1 MKSIFKFVVVVAV
14 GVLLWGG
21 GNAHGE
27 TLEEAIR
34 FVLQTNPDIRA
45 VAYNRLARDQEVVQA
60 KGGYFPTLDVSYS
73 TGKDIIKDGKNTPPP
88 LASDRVTTEPES
100 TVLSL
105 RHNLFHFGTTQS
117 EVRRQEARVQSEAYL
132 LHGTSENVALQAS
145 RVYLNLLRNMELYE
159 LAKENLLNHER
170 IADQMKLRSTS
181 GVDRKAD
188 LDQVMGRLAL
198 AQSNVVVTT
207 ANITDGKTDY
217 QAVIGHLPEN
227 LVNVA
232 PMDSAIPASMDE
244 AEQVA
249 MKNHPILKSALADLE
264 ARRAQYETAKR
275 VNYPSLDLAAD
286 YKWETDVTYPNSNRE
301 LTASA
306 VVRFN
311 IFNGFRNKGRIAETL
326 HLINEARE
334 ILNSAQRQVLQSV
347 RLSWEAYMAAKERVA
362 HLEEYVKSTG
372 STTQAFAEQ
381 WNIGRRT
388 MFDVLDTQA
397 EYITAKSDLVKA
409 NYDKLY
415 AEYRVLSGMGRLI
428 DTIGLKLPEE
438 SKVDLKL
445 TELIPLPPEW
455 DKPAN

>member
-1 MKSIFKFVVVVAV
+1 MKSFFKCMVIV
-14 GVLLWGG
+14 GVSVLLWGG
-21 GNAHGE
+21 GNARGE

-34 FVLQTNPDIRA
+34 YVLQTNPDIRA
-45 VAYNRLARDQEVVQA
+45 VAYNRLARDQEVIQA
-60 KGGYFPTLDVSYS
+60 KGGYFPTLDSSISY
-73 TGKDIIKDGKNTPPP
+73 GKDIIKDGKNSPPP
-88 LASDRVTTEPES
+88 LASDQVTTEPKS

-105 RHNLFHFGTTQS
+105 RQNVFHFGTTQS

-132 LHGTSENVALQAS
+132 LQGTSENVALQAS
-145 RVYLNLLRNMELYE
+145 RVYLNLLRNMELSE

-198 AQSNVVVTT
+198 AQSNMVVTT
-207 ANITDGKTDY
+207 ANIADGKTDY
-217 QAVIGHLPEN
+217 QAVIGRLPED
-227 LVNVA
+227 LVKVA
-232 PMDSAIPASMDE
+232 PMDSAIPSAMDE

-264 ARRAQYETAKR
+264 SRRAQYETAKR
-275 VNYPSLDLAAD
+275 VNYPSLDVAAD
-286 YKWETDVTYPNSNRE
+286 YKWQTDVTYPNHYRE
-301 LTASA
+301 LMATA

-311 IFNGFRNKGRIAETL
+311 IFNGFRNKARIAETL

-334 ILNSAQRQVLQSV
+334 ILNSSQRQVLQSV
-347 RLSWEAYMAAKERVA
+347 RLSWEAYTATKERVTS
-362 HLEEYVKSTG
+362 LEEYVKSTG
-372 STTQAFAEQ
+372 ATAEAFAAQ

-409 NYDKLY
+409 NFDKLY
-415 AEYRVLSGMGRLI
+415 SEYRVLSGMG
-428 DTIGLKLPEE
+428 G
-438 SKVDLKL
+438 
-445 TELIPLPPEW
+445 
-455 DKPAN
+455 

>member
-1 MKSIFKFVVVVAV
+1 MVIV
-14 GVLLWGG
+14 GVSVLLWGG
-21 GNAHGE
+21 GNARGE

-34 FVLQTNPDIRA
+34 YVLQTNPDIRA
-45 VAYNRLARDQEVVQA
+45 VAYNRLARDQEVIQA
-60 KGGYFPTLDVSYS
+60 KGGYFPTLDSSISY
-73 TGKDIIKDGKNTPPP
+73 GKDIIKDGKNSPPP
-88 LASDRVTTEPES
+88 LASDQVTTEPKS

-105 RHNLFHFGTTQS
+105 RQNVFHFGTTQS

-132 LHGTSENVALQAS
+132 LQGTSENVALQAS
-145 RVYLNLLRNMELYE
+145 RVYLNLLRNMELSE

-198 AQSNVVVTT
+198 AQSNMVVTT
-207 ANITDGKTDY
+207 ANIADGKTDY
-217 QAVIGHLPEN
+217 QAVIGRLPED
-227 LVNVA
+227 LVKVA
-232 PMDSAIPASMDE
+232 PMDSAIPSAMDE

-264 ARRAQYETAKR
+264 SRRAQYETAKR
-275 VNYPSLDLAAD
+275 VNYPSLDVAAD
-286 YKWETDVTYPNSNRE
+286 YKWQTDVTYPNHYRE
-301 LTASA
+301 LMATA

-311 IFNGFRNKGRIAETL
+311 IFNGFRNKARIAETL

-334 ILNSAQRQVLQSV
+334 ILNSSQRQVLQSV
-347 RLSWEAYMAAKERVA
+347 RLSWEAYTATKERVTS
-362 HLEEYVKSTG
+362 LEEYVKSTG
-372 STTQAFAEQ
+372 ATAEAFAAQ

-409 NYDKLY
+409 NFDKLY
-415 AEYRVLSGMGRLI
+415 SEYRVLSGMG
-428 DTIGLKLPEE
+428 G
-438 SKVDLKL
+438 
-445 TELIPLPPEW
+445 
-455 DKPAN
+455 

>member
-1 MKSIFKFVVVVAV
+1 MKPFLKGMVIVSAV
-14 GVLLWGG
+14 VLLWGG
-21 GNAHGE
+21 GNAQGE
-27 TLEEAIR
+27 TLEEAIKY
-34 FVLQTNPDIRA
+34 VLQTNPDIRA
-45 VAYNRLARDQEVVQA
+45 SAYNRLAKDQEVIQA
-60 KGGYFPTLDVSYS
+60 KGGYLPTLDSSITY
-73 TGKDIIKDGKNTPPP
+73 GKEIIKDADPPFT
-88 LASDRVTTEPES
+88 SDRVTTEPKS

-105 RHNLFHFGTTQS
+105 RHNVFHFGTTQS
-117 EVRRQEARVQSEAYL
+117 EVRRQESRVQSQAYL
-132 LHGTSENVALQAS
+132 LKGTSENMALQAS
-145 RVYLNLLRNMELYE
+145 RVYLNLLRNMEIYE

-198 AQSNVVVTT
+198 AQSNVVVTD

-217 QAVIGHLPEN
+217 HAVIGRFPEN
-227 LVNVA
+227 LVKVA
-232 PMDSAIPASMDE
+232 PRDSAIPATMDE

-275 VNYPSLDLAAD
+275 VNYPSLDVALD
-286 YKWETDVTYPNSNRE
+286 YKWQTDVEYPNHYEE
-301 LTASA
+301 LLASA
-306 VVRFN
+306 VVRMN
-311 IFNGFRNKGRIAETL
+311 LFNGFRNKARMSETL

-334 ILNSAQRQVLQSV
+334 ILNGSQRQVLQSV
-347 RLSWEAYMAAKERVA
+347 RLSWEAYSAAKERVK

-372 STTQAFAEQ
+372 ATAEAFAAQ

-428 DTIGLKLPEE
+428 ETMGLRPPDE
-438 SKVDLKL
+438 SIVNANL
-445 TELIPLPPEW
+445 TELIPLPPNWE
-455 DKPAN
+455 KPAN